1 MFSTYIFK
9 IERGEKKMEYFIL
22 LAVIGILIAYIVV
35 RETIVQKQI
44 KELEEDCNNAELR
57 AVTHFRKLN
66 KIENLIKEEQK
77 KPIYNRNNFTLVSKI
92 KEVITSDQTR

>member
-1 MFSTYIFK
+1 
-9 IERGEKKMEYFIL
+9 MEYFIL
-22 LAVIGILIAYIVV
+22 LAIIGILIAYIVV

-57 AVTHFRKLN
+57 AVTHFQKVN

-77 KPIYNRNNFTLVSKI
+77 KPIYNRNNFTLISKI
-92 KEVITSDQTR
+92 KEVISNAN

>member
-1 MFSTYIFK
+1 
-9 IERGEKKMEYFIL
+9 MEYFIL

>member
-1 MFSTYIFK
+1 
-9 IERGEKKMEYFIL
+9 MEYFIL
-22 LAVIGILIAYIVV
+22 IAVIGILIAYIVV

-57 AVTHFRKLN
+57 AVTHFRKVN

-77 KPIYNRNNFTLVSKI
+77 KPIYNKNNFTLVSKI
-92 KEVITSDQTR
+92 KEVITSDQTK

>member
-1 MFSTYIFK
+1 
-9 IERGEKKMEYFIL
+9 MEYFIL
-22 LAVIGILIAYIVV
+22 LAIIGILIAYIVI

-44 KELEEDCNNAELR
+44 KELEEDRNNSELR
-57 AVTHFRKLN
+57 AVIHFRKVN
-66 KIENLIKEEQK
+66 EVENLIKEEQK